1 LRHYEMMVVLDAD
14 IDDAAV
20 EKTNNKIE
28 TLIDKNQ
35 GKLVKKEQ
43 LGKKRLA
50 YEINH
55 KTEGIYGLFFFDGE
69 PKTLEELERN
79 LRIQDEIIRFG
90 IFKLPEKKKK
100 G

>member
-1 LRHYEMMVVLDAD
+1 MRRYEMMVVLDAD
-14 IDDAAV
+14 ADESVA
-20 EKTNNKIE
+20 EETNKKIE
-28 TLIDKNQ
+28 TLIKKNQ
-35 GKLVKKEQ
+35 GKLGKTEQ

-55 KTEGIYGLFFFDGE
+55 KTDGIYSLFFFDGE

-90 IFKLPEKKKK
+90 IFKLPEEKKK